1 MKISENMAYLNRLLM
16 YKETYAPEDLL
27 RTGGSDVDLAT
38 YGFAVGNFFLMNGEK
53 DKARAIFE
61 QVMKGPAWQA
71 FGYIAAEAELA
82 RMK

>member
-1 MKISENMAYLNRLLM
+1 MSGQGIPLPWLKDNRLLL
-16 YKETYAPEDLL
+16 PLN
-27 RTGGSDVDLAT
+27 DVDLAT
-38 YGFAVGNFFLMNGEK
+38 YGFGVGNFYLTNGEK

-61 QVMKGPAWQA
+61 QVMKGPAWNA